1 MDSVREKT
9 LADLRGKYS
18 IMTRRF
24 TELTNTWVA
33 AAANTPVVLTQY
45 QPQGAVTEL
54 QIIAV
59 PDTGNEQADPSR
71 CGNDYVLPQNLK
83 ITADS
88 VVQKDLNTPEKV
100 KAELWTNGF
109 VPPVDFPSPGR
120 LCFAAHASHS
130 DHVFSGAYKM
140 TGASTIEI
148 SFQFAQN
155 VVYRIVASQVQRVT
169 LDATGQFHARLT

>member
-1 MDSVREKT
+1 MLPQTCCRYPVRFQCSLMYHQVEMDAKREKA

-24 TELTNTWVA
+24 TELTNSWQP

-54 QIIAV
+54 ILIAV
-59 PDTGNEQADPSR
+59 PDTGEEQADPSR
-71 CGNDYVLPQNLK
+71 CGNNYVLPINFK

-109 VPPVDFPSPGR
+109 VAPVDFPVPGVCALRPTPDPVIMCSPGHTR
-120 LCFAAHASHS
+120 
-130 DHVFSGAYKM
+130 
-140 TGASTIEI
+140 
-148 SFQFAQN
+148 
-155 VVYRIVASQVQRVT
+155 
-169 LDATGQFHARLT
+169 